1 MEPLIF
7 LQNTWYVLIGVL
19 LIGYSILDGF
29 DLGVGCLVPFLA
41 KNDTDKRML
50 YNAVGPFW
58 DGNEVWLLT
67 GGGAL
72 FAAFPHVYATVFSG
86 FYLALM
92 LVLFALIFRAV
103 ALEFWSYDEKR
114 KKLWEWAFVIG
125 SFLPA
130 LLYGVALGN
139 VVVGI
144 PLNDKMEFIGN
155 FFTLLRPF
163 PLAVGLCGLA
173 AILLQGSTYAAM
185 KTTGTLQENARNI
198 AQKIT
203 AAFMLLLILCF
214 ILALIF
220 MKDIA
225 GNILA
230 YAAGLIA
237 IAALLLTRQAIN
249 KKNAGQAFLMSS
261 VAFAGLWGIVGAIHY
276 PNLVLANNDPALSL
290 TLSNS
295 SSTQLTL
302 TVMLIIALAGMP
314 FVIGYT
320 IYAYKLF
327 KGKVIL
333 HSSGASGK

>member
-7 LQNTWYVLIGVL
+7 FQNIWYLLIGVL

-29 DLGVGCLVPFLA
+29 DLGVGSLMPLLA
-41 KNDTDKRML
+41 KKDEDKRVL

-144 PLNDKMEFIGN
+144 PLNGQMEFTGN

-163 PLAVGLCGLA
+163 PLVVGLLGLT
-173 AILLQGSTYAAM
+173 AILLQGSTYAAL
-185 KTTGTLQENARNI
+185 KTAGSLQERARNI
-198 AQKIT
+198 TNKIWVV
-203 AAFMLLLILCF
+203 FMVLFILCY
-214 ILALIF
+214 ISALIF
-220 MKDIA
+220 MTGVT

-230 YAAGLIA
+230 YCAGLVVL
-237 IAALLLTRQAIN
+237 AAWFLTRQAVN
-249 KKNAGQAFLMSS
+249 KGKDGQAFFMSS
-261 VAFAGLWGIVGAIHY
+261 VIFMSLWGIVGAIHY
-276 PNLVLANNDPALSL
+276 PNLVLASNNPALSL

-302 TVMLIIALAGMP
+302 TVMLIIALVGMP

-320 IYAYKLF
+320 IYAYKIF
-327 KGKVIL
+327 RGKVSNII
-333 HSSGASGK
+333 SIQ